1 MNFSILH
8 ASKTSDTKNFY
19 YSSDRGDRR
28 GQNIQASNV
37 APSRYNSHRNYPL
50 PLPPMS
56 DVVSNSMR
64 NRNRN
69 NRNKQPVRNQI
80 LK

>member
-1 MNFSILH
+1 MLYNLYDI
-8 ASKTSDTKNFY
+8 AY
-19 YSSDRGDRR
+19 RGDRR
-28 GQNIQASNV
+28 GQNIQATNV

-69 NRNKQPVRNQI
+69 NRNKQPVRNQLI
-80 LK
+80 IYSN